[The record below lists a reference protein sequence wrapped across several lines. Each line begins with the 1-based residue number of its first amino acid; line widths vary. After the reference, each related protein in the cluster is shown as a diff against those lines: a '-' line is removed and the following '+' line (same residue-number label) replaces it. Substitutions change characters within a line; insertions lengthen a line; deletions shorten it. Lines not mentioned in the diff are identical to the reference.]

1 MRHHNQL
8 PENDP
13 LKQEIDKYT
22 AIFLKDN
29 FTNPTEH
36 DRLIIN
42 SAMMVGV
49 LCYMRWEIG
58 YARSEEFAERYNIKI

>member
-1 MRHHNQL
+1 MQQQNTRL
-8 PENDP
+8 KDDP

-22 AIFLKDN
+22 NIFLKDN

-58 YARSEEFAERYNIKI
+58 YDKSEEFKEKYNLQE